1 MSAAAATCR
10 RRLRAFL
17 GRFLRLRYVD
27 ILQPRM
33 LLALVVVLQTRG
45 FFQSLPPYASLPFEQ
60 RTFSLSLLVTICFT
74 ETAVLLQ

>member
-33 LLALVVVLQTRG
+33 LLALLVVVTDAWVFPEL
-45 FFQSLPPYASLPFEQ
+45 AA
-60 RTFSLSLLVTICFT
+60 VCF
-74 ETAVLLQ
+74 AAI